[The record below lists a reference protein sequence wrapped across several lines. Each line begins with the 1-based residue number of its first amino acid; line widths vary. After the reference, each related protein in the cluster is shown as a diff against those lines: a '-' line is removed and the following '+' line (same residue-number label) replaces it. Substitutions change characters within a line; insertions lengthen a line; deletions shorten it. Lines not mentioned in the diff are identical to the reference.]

1 MAPRLG
7 QSTAV
12 LPRSSGTRLQQTRIS
27 GVRHRVQRIVCQATE
42 DPKTGRVS
50 LRIQEAVP
58 FKTYFKVCGSTKEL
72 GAWKL
77 DDAPAMDWNEG
88 DVWTITIEKPVG
100 LEVEYKLVKIPRREP
115 IKWEGGKNRSLVV
128 PAEEVTFDLV
138 FDRMEAQTVLPKIE
152 ASAAATVVPV
162 PVQPEAQ
169 AESPEAFAQAPKPE
183 IGIAAA
189 AEVLAP
195 VQAPEPEQKDAVPV
209 AEVPAAIKAAEQEE
223 ATVIELPAAEA
234 EEPKVEEDDE
244 DEVVAL
250 AAEEEGLLLSAIASE
265 VVESADMLPILDAFE
280 ETVEEPSATMSTAGT
295 PVVAAS
301 SVEDQGGPLGFLGW
315 LNLFGGKKGP

>member
-138 FDRMEAQTVLPKIE
+138 FDRME
-152 ASAAATVVPV
+152 
-162 PVQPEAQ
+162 
-169 AESPEAFAQAPKPE
+169 
-183 IGIAAA
+183 
-189 AEVLAP
+189 
-195 VQAPEPEQKDAVPV
+195 
-209 AEVPAAIKAAEQEE
+209 EE